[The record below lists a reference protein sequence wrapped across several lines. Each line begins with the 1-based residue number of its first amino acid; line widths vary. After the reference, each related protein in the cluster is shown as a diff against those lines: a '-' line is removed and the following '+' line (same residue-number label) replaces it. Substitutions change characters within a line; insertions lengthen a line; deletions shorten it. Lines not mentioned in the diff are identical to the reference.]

1 MITPLGPGPEF
12 DRIRSIAEE
21 LAGRASGLGDD
32 AAVLPDGNGALVVST
47 DASVEG
53 VHFRRE
59 WLSLEE
65 IGWRAAASAL
75 SDLAA
80 MGAAPVA
87 VLAALA
93 APRAAAPE
101 EPTLVMRGVG
111 AAANA
116 AGAAVM
122 GGDLTSAVG
131 WMVTVTVI
139 GRAER
144 PVRRS
149 GAKAGDTL
157 WVTGALGG
165 ARAALLAWQAGR
177 SPTADAR
184 AAFAHPIPR
193 IEAGRWL
200 AAHGARAMLD
210 LSDGLAADVRH
221 LAAASGVRMD
231 IDLSR
236 VPVSGA
242 AVPTALAASI
252 EPALFAAEGGE
263 DYELLVALP
272 ETFSE
277 PDVRAFEHAT
287 GLAITRVGGAHRG
300 NGARLLLRG
309 ERVSLEGFDH
319 FR

>member
-1 MITPLGPGPEF
+1 MSTPLGPGPEF
-12 DRIRSIAEE
+12 DRIRGIAEE
-21 LAGRASGLGDD
+21 LAGRAGDIGDD
-32 AAVLPDGNGALVVST
+32 AAVIPDGDGALVVST

-65 IGWRAAASAL
+65 IGWRAAAAAL

-80 MGAAPVA
+80 MGARPVG

-93 APRAAAPE
+93 VPRDASPDDPAV
-101 EPTLVMRGVG
+101 VMRGVG
-111 AAANA
+111 AAAGST
-116 AGAAVM
+116 GAAVI
-122 GGDLTSAVG
+122 GGDLTSAASWV
-131 WMVTVTVI
+131 VTVTVI

-144 PVRRS
+144 PVRRT
-149 GAKAGDTL
+149 GARPGDTL

-165 ARAALLAWQAGR
+165 ARAALTAWGR
-177 SPTADAR
+177 GEQPAADAR
-184 AAFAHPIPR
+184 AAFARPEPR

-200 AAHGARAMLD
+200 ANHGVHAMLD

-221 LAAASGVRMD
+221 LAAASDLRLD

-242 AVPTALAASI
+242 AVAPSLAASI
-252 EPALFAAEGGE
+252 EPSLFAAQGGE
-263 DYELLVALP
+263 DYELLAALP
-272 ETFSE
+272 DGFGERE
-277 PDVRAFEHAT
+277 VRAFEAAT
-287 GLAITRVGGAHRG
+287 GLALTQVGAAHRG
-300 NGARLLLRG
+300 IGVRFLLRG

>member
-1 MITPLGPGPEF
+1 MTTPLGPGPEF
-12 DRIRSIAEE
+12 DRIRSIAAE
-21 LAGRASGLGDD
+21 LAGRARDLGDD
-32 AAVLPDGNGALVVST
+32 AAVLPDRDGALVMST

-80 MGAAPVA
+80 MGAAPVG

-93 APRAAAPE
+93 IPRGAAPE
-101 EPTLVMRGVG
+101 EPALVMRGVG
-111 AAANA
+111 AAADA
-116 AGAAVM
+116 VGAAVM
-122 GGDLTSAVG
+122 GGDLTSAAA
-131 WMVTVTVI
+131 WMITVTVI

-144 PVRRS
+144 PVRRT

-157 WVTGALGG
+157 WITGALGG
-165 ARAALLAWQAGR
+165 ARAALVAWQAGH
-177 SPTADAR
+177 SPADDAR
-184 AAFAHPIPR
+184 AAFAHPVPR

-200 AAHGARAMLD
+200 AAHGAHAMLD
-210 LSDGLAADVRH
+210 LSDGLASDVRH
-221 LAAASGVRMD
+221 LAAASGARMD

-242 AVPTALAASI
+242 AVPAALAAAI
-252 EPALFAAEGGE
+252 EPALFAAQGGE

-272 ETFSE
+272 ERFGE
-277 PDVRAFEHAT
+277 PEVRAFERAT
-287 GLAITRVGGAHRG
+287 GLALTRVGGVHRG
-300 NGARLLLRG
+300 SGVRFLLRG
-309 ERVSLEGFDH
+309 ERVPLEGFDH